1 MTMISDINISHG
13 ICISP
18 TSTPSCPE
26 NIDYKV
32 FTLFKL
38 LGGSNDEVDNVSNS
52 MDVQTL
58 YGVQTGIALYLK
70 DACKCLADFQD
81 LLTEVRL
88 LANEARA
95 LQMETGT
102 MMTRAAITINHITET
117 MIPLV
122 YKGIESQD
130 IHLLGKAFDQVIEH
144 AKSMSTKPKETAD
157 RYIRLQQKVT
167 DQIKEVEAR
176 HEMEQ
181 QEYSHNQKKV
191 CNEEEL
197 TKQAEI
203 KQKKLNTM
211 KQSLDDEMTILKD
224 QLLHERDEVNSDL
237 KSGTNRSSGIDPF
250 EWFKK
255 AYQAVVGNNDE
266 MRKIRERNNRKEELE
281 NKIQRLMS
289 DHHDVSKSLHEVNK
303 DVIERKAALEE
314 LKARKVK
321 NADAKSLKQVRDLLE
336 RVHQHLGRVALF
348 WESMTKEVLDLKSVV
363 NFGKNMHVLRARDRF
378 KGYETLTQKQ
388 LTLSQ
393 RQMANCLELTYIASR
408 QHAEVAGKVRQTAHD
423 ARSEELRSL
432 GMMKKLKVT
441 AQHIID
447 TLIPY
452 IEMGVSNK
460 DPKLL
465 QAAITMTSHY
475 VKAMEQTSD
484 ETVQSYSR
492 FQEKIM
498 EMQLYVTGKQADLEE
513 ETQKLQKDIQKQKKL
528 VLEALAYQEEK
539 ERERH
544 ALIASMKSMEI
555 EQRNRMRRVEQD
567 CEKAIEVATN
577 PNWLDGLV
585 GAGVL
590 VSALTAGVRAISAP
604 INVNVAINDKNDS
617 LRNLQVLNTQE
628 QNRLG
633 FEIGNANKSLLD
645 NKFKALTSCSR
656 WTDLEDKKA
665 ALVNP
670 RHLHETS
677 KYACRL
683 GGQFTVM
690 QMFWQKMSESFDLM
704 EKRMQS
710 SVLLLHDEKYGAVI
724 TETCQKALTDWKLI
738 LDICTQYDRTSTL
751 ELKKNYEFLE
761 IQYEQMSEAVADKRK
776 TELLSSIE
784 SASKMLE

>member
-1 MTMISDINISHG
+1 
-13 ICISP
+13 
-18 TSTPSCPE
+18 
-26 NIDYKV
+26 
-32 FTLFKL
+32 
-38 LGGSNDEVDNVSNS
+38 
-52 MDVQTL
+52 
-58 YGVQTGIALYLK
+58 
-70 DACKCLADFQD
+70 
-81 LLTEVRL
+81 
-88 LANEARA
+88 
-95 LQMETGT
+95 METGT

-378 KGYETLTQKQ
+378 KGYETE
-388 LTLSQ
+388 
-393 RQMANCLELTYIASR
+393 C
-408 QHAEVAGKVRQTAHD
+408 
-423 ARSEELRSL
+423 
-432 GMMKKLKVT
+432 
-441 AQHIID
+441 
-447 TLIPY
+447 
-452 IEMGVSNK
+452 
-460 DPKLL
+460 
-465 QAAITMTSHY
+465 
-475 VKAMEQTSD
+475 
-484 ETVQSYSR
+484 
-492 FQEKIM
+492 
-498 EMQLYVTGKQADLEE
+498 
-513 ETQKLQKDIQKQKKL
+513 
-528 VLEALAYQEEK
+528 
-539 ERERH
+539 
-544 ALIASMKSMEI
+544 
-555 EQRNRMRRVEQD
+555 
-567 CEKAIEVATN
+567 
-577 PNWLDGLV
+577 
-585 GAGVL
+585 
-590 VSALTAGVRAISAP
+590 
-604 INVNVAINDKNDS
+604 
-617 LRNLQVLNTQE
+617 RNLT
-628 QNRLG
+628 
-633 FEIGNANKSLLD
+633 I
-645 NKFKALTSCSR
+645 KFKAYVSESEMGIGNLFNFLYMP
-656 WTDLEDKKA
+656 DDNE
-665 ALVNP
+665 
-670 RHLHETS
+670 ETS
-677 KYACRL
+677 D
-683 GGQFTVM
+683 M
-690 QMFWQKMSESFDLM
+690 
-704 EKRMQS
+704 
-710 SVLLLHDEKYGAVI
+710 
-724 TETCQKALTDWKLI
+724 
-738 LDICTQYDRTSTL
+738 
-751 ELKKNYEFLE
+751 KNRAIRAE
-761 IQYEQMSEAVADKRK
+761 
-776 TELLSSIE
+776 
-784 SASKMLE
+784 